1 MFSYEKH
8 YFLGDRMFTRICKTI
23 GVAVFAAFILGVSVA
38 SLVHGNPLMIMLVI
52 ATVMLLVA
60 LADSDNKKSE
70 RM

>member
-1 MFSYEKH
+1 
-8 YFLGDRMFTRICKTI
+8 MFTRICKI
-23 GVAVFAAFILGVSVA
+23 ISAVVFAAFILGVSVA
-38 SLVHGNPLMIMLVI
+38 SLVHGNALMIVLAI